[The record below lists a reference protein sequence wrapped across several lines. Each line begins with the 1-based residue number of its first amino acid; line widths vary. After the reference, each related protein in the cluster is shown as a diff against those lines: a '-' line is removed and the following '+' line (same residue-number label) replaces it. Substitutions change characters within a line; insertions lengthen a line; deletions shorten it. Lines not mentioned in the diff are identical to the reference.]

1 MSSKLALSHPKMR
14 FLSHPKALKASR
26 KPIKLRGLARAWHQ
40 FRTPARLFSSDPP
53 TSTRRGYNQTL

>member
-26 KPIKLRGLARAWHQ
+26 KPIKLRGLARAWQRFPH
-40 FRTPARLFSSDPP
+40 PCPP
-53 TSTRRGYNQTL
+53 FQQ